1 MDKEQLKKTVYVTP
15 EIKGKKW
22 VGNVD
27 KVYLGGH
34 LINTFDGVTKKSA
47 NVAFDYFFGVYSL
60 KPIKRGD
67 ELLVLYN
74 REQPNKP
81 KFRTKK

>member
-1 MDKEQLKKTVYVTP
+1 MTP

-34 LINTFDGVTKKSA
+34 LINTFDRVNKKSA
-47 NVAFDYFFGVYSL
+47 NVAFDYYFGVYSL